1 MTRFLIAFFLV
12 LLEAACQKSAPTPP
26 TTASSM
32 APPSPSVSSPF
43 TLSGVVYRTT
53 TDGRRP
59 FPGVSIDVSP
69 FYQFGIRQTTTD
81 ADGRYTVG
89 ISSGESAK
97 LLTLRNGYSQP
108 CSALTNTAGNGLDLD
123 VVPDETLST
132 TGVPSAMPIRQPTL
146 SGLVFELTPN
156 GSRPVPGASVL
167 GDFSGGM
174 GNGTGAITWSD
185 AAGRYLL
192 CGVVDAGWGVSILAS
207 KVGYGSAFLSPDVR
221 VTRVLDIELVRQ

>member
-1 MTRFLIAFFLV
+1 MTRFLIACFLV
-12 LLEAACQKSAPTPP
+12 LLEAACQKSAPIPP

-32 APPSPSVSSPF
+32 APPSASVSSPF

-108 CSALTNTAGNGLDLD
+108 CGALTNTAGNGLDLD
-123 VVPDETLST
+123 VVPDEILST
-132 TGVPSAMPIRQPTL
+132 TGLPSAMPIRQPTL
-146 SGLVFELTPN
+146 SGLVFERTPD
-156 GSRPVPGASVL
+156 GPRPIPGTSVL
-167 GDFSGGM
+167 GDFTGGM
-174 GNGTGAITWSD
+174 GNGTGAMTLSD
-185 AAGRYLL
+185 ALGRYVL
-192 CGVVDAGWGVSILAS
+192 CGVVDAGLGFEIWAS
-207 KVGYGSAFLSPDVR
+207 KSGYGSAYVPVDVR
-221 VTRVLDIELVRQ
+221 VMRVLDIELVHL